1 MVAGHDTA
9 CRRLPSPSRW
19 ASDVSWCRA
28 TVAVR
33 AACAGALGVVVALG
47 TGGCVGLVRTSLDWA
62 PVSIELRTKAE
73 VLARFGEP
81 RRRAREDGRE
91 TWYYDLGATGPS
103 GQQLATE
110 GATILYLLVAPLWWR
125 DRVDANVRF
134 AFDGDAV
141 ASTAGL
147 MAAEHGF
154 FCGFNAA
161 AEHFFLC
168 GAVP

>member
-1 MVAGHDTA
+1 MRSA
-9 CRRLPSPSRW
+9 PSGW
-19 ASDVSWCRA
+19 TSDVSWCRA

-33 AACAGALGVVVALG
+33 AACVVALG
-47 TGGCVGLVRTSLDWA
+47 VAVALATGGCVGLVRTSLDWA

-110 GATILYLLVAPLWWR
+110 GATILYTPVGPLWWR
-125 DRVDANVRF
+125 DRADANVRF

-147 MAAEHGF
+147 MAAERGF
-154 FCGFNAA
+154 FCGLNAA
-161 AEHFFLC
+161 AKHFFLC